1 MTRTRAQH
9 SYAADNLML
18 TGITYYCT
26 DCAGERIFVTPECGD
41 DDADDAD
48 CADYAC
54 TDCGAAVIVG
64 LEVTWQPSRGQSR
77 VA

>member
-1 MTRTRAQH
+1 MSRTAARGNQG
-9 SYAADNLML
+9 ADNLML
-18 TGITYYCT
+18 TGINYNCP

-41 DDADDAD
+41 DDAD

-54 TDCGAAVIVG
+54 TDCGAAVFIG
-64 LEVTWQPSRGQSR
+64 LEVSWQPIDRSR